1 MKEWMSQRKAKIQYM
16 QKCDFSEIKVIYH
29 PERYYLYEE
38 FTDTDTTDKEFM
50 LKINKLISKL
60 EELDRGYDYDVAYM
74 QFPREIENSVYD
86 GYHNAI
92 LLLQKKIQDVSV
104 SVLPKGN
111 YLSAYHVGHWENIG
125 ETYERLLAYI
135 KEHKIK
141 TEGNYLEYYV
151 VDNFTAKQIEDYVTE
166 ISIKIQE

>member
-1 MKEWMSQRKAKIQYM
+1 M
-16 QKCDFSEIKVIYH
+16 
-29 PERYYLYEE
+29 
-38 FTDTDTTDKEFM
+38 
-50 LKINKLISKL
+50 
-60 EELDRGYDYDVAYM
+60 
-74 QFPREIENSVYD
+74 
-86 GYHNAI
+86 
-92 LLLQKKIQDVSV
+92 LQKKIQDVSV